1 MAASCDPAAAI
12 SHKSWRRRATNGC
25 ASRLRL
31 LPASLL
37 GLPAGRLR
45 GVAMTQTAEATDRYV
60 RDFDALCEQRAEEPI
75 WLRDPRREGLD
86 SFQRMGWPIGE
97 KRDEMGEY
105 KDVRPVARTEFRS
118 PEAFDTTLS
127 DRDIAALVPF
137 DEGMSRL
144 VFIDGYYVPGPS
156 R

>member
-12 SHKSWRRRATNGC
+12 SHKSGTRRAAYGG

-75 WLRDPRREGLD
+75 WLRDLPREGFD

-97 KRDEMGEY
+97 KRDEMWKY
-105 KDVRPVARTEFRS
+105 TDVRPVARTGFRS
-118 PEAFDTTLS
+118 PDAFGTTLS

-137 DEGMSRL
+137 AEGMSRL
-144 VFIDGYYVPGPS
+144 VFIDGHYAPH
-156 R
+156 